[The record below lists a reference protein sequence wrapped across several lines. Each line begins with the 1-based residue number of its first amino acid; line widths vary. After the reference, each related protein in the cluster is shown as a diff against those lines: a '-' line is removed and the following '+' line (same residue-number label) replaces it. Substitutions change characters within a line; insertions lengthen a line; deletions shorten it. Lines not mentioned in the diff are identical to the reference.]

1 MMSTKKYRIRLTTDE
16 QQELNALVSRG
27 RAAAY
32 KQTHAR
38 ILLMSDESRSDG
50 GMKDAEITSAL
61 GVGQSTVER
70 IRKRCVEEGVE
81 SALNRKKQL
90 RRRQKRLDGE
100 GEARLIAMACGEPPE
115 GRASWTLKL
124 LADQLV
130 ECEIVETIST
140 ETVRQALKK
149 NELKPWLKQSWCIPP
164 GQSAEFVC
172 AMEDVLEVYQR
183 PYDGNEVLVC
193 MDETSKQQVKE
204 TRVPRP
210 AAPGLSA
217 AYDYEYERNG
227 VSSLF
232 MLFAPLDG
240 WRRVEVRER
249 RTKVDWA
256 HVIKKLVDE
265 DYPDRDRIVLVMD
278 NLNTHKLSS
287 LYEAFE
293 PAEAR
298 LIAERLEIHYT
309 PKHGS
314 WLNMAEIEIGVL
326 ARQCL
331 DRRIANQD
339 ILRGEVNAWQNQRN
353 RDVIRV
359 DWRFTTENA
368 RIKLKSLYPSIQKV
382 EPLGLLFAEHG
393 RRHRR

>member
-1 MMSTKKYRIRLTTDE
+1 MSTKKYRIRLTTDE

-50 GMKDAEITSAL
+50 GMKDADITSAL

-130 ECEIVETIST
+130 ECEIVGTIST
-140 ETVRQALKK
+140 ETVRQALKKK

-172 AMEDVLEVYQR
+172 ARWKTYWRSTNGRTMGMRFWCAWMRRANSKSRRRECRVPQR
-183 PYDGNEVLVC
+183 P
-193 MDETSKQQVKE
+193 
-204 TRVPRP
+204 
-210 AAPGLSA
+210 
-217 AYDYEYERNG
+217 AY
-227 VSSLF
+227 
-232 MLFAPLDG
+232 
-240 WRRVEVRER
+240 
-249 RTKVDWA
+249 
-256 HVIKKLVDE
+256 
-265 DYPDRDRIVLVMD
+265 
-278 NLNTHKLSS
+278 
-287 LYEAFE
+287 
-293 PAEAR
+293 
-298 LIAERLEIHYT
+298 
-309 PKHGS
+309 
-314 WLNMAEIEIGVL
+314 
-326 ARQCL
+326 
-331 DRRIANQD
+331 
-339 ILRGEVNAWQNQRN
+339 
-353 RDVIRV
+353 
-359 DWRFTTENA
+359 
-368 RIKLKSLYPSIQKV
+368 
-382 EPLGLLFAEHG
+382 
-393 RRHRR
+393 RRHTTTNTSAME